1 MIKTPQKK
9 FFCDKF
15 DSKFRLEI
23 FMNSFTED
31 IEIIN
36 ITDDNGITSVYY
48 LQEKK

>member
-1 MIKTPQKK
+1 MIKTPKK
-9 FFCDKF
+9 QFFCDKF

>member
-1 MIKTPQKK
+1 MALKTPQKK

-15 DSKFRLEI
+15 TSKFSLEL
-23 FMNSFTED
+23 FMNSFKED

-48 LQEKK
+48 LK